1 MMVNITIINMMKF
14 IIIIIDFN
22 NIIHVIFININVI
35 INNIII
41 GIRNN
46 KNEINMFFRRT
57 TIFVKRIYN
66 LKMIILTFYNSW
78 YSFFLYLVSYDS
90 ISFLKYNIKYKI

>member
-22 NIIHVIFININVI
+22 NIIHVIFININII